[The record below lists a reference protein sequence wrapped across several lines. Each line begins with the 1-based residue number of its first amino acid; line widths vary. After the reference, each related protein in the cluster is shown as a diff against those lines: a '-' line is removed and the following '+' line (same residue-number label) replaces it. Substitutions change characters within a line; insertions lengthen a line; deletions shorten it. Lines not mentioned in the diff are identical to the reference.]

1 MISYPAHRRQRV
13 ADRESGQASMVT
25 VAMFMMLFAAIAV
38 SFTFVVISAS
48 RQALNDSLQSSAKIA
63 AESGVE
69 DAKRLIVYCYNKRQ
83 SDGSYPPDD
92 QKLCLQVIGKLSDEL
107 EGMGCDKILK
117 EMYDKGGISDVEQE
131 SNNRGYRVK
140 VGNNGSNNNNE
151 NNEYYQCL
159 KIATK
164 TDNYQGIVNN
174 LGKSVIVPLRV
185 VDEKGHAAVIDKLEI
200 EWHRNV
206 TGNDGDNPAE
216 MNGAT
221 GTGLP
226 PANIWS
232 KSNRPA
238 VLRVERVGVPKKA
251 GGFSLNDLADSDTAL
266 TLRPSVNPSL
276 KGNSNYNLGAY
287 KPQYPPLP
295 LGRDGIAPN
304 NQYYDQH
311 GNKIAPIAEAAC
323 KDGGGGDDYACKTTF
338 NGELL
343 DTGNIDYYLRINA
356 IYRST
361 HFKITAYG
369 QNGKKLYFDGVQ
381 PLVDVTGR
389 SSDSFSRIQA
399 RLKPS
404 FDKNADSTNW
414 WPEYVIDTNGKVCK
428 DIEVQ
433 YDEGEDRCK

>member
-1 MISYPAHRRQRV
+1 MISRLVSRCRPG
-13 ADRESGQASMVT
+13 DRESGQASMVT

-83 SDGSYPPDD
+83 LGGGYSSADD
-92 QKLCLQVIGKLSDEL
+92 QKLCSQVIGKLSDEL
-107 EGMGCDKILK
+107 EGMKCDYILEQMK
-117 EMYDKGGISDVEQE
+117 NKAGIDGVEE
-131 SNNRGYRVK
+131 EDNGRGYRVR
-140 VGNNGSNNNNE
+140 VGDNSGGKNE

-185 VDEKGHAAVIDKLEI
+185 VGINNQAAVIDRLEI

-216 MNGAT
+216 MNGAN

-226 PANIWS
+226 PAGTWNN
-232 KSNRPA
+232 SNRPA
-238 VLRVERVGVPKKA
+238 VLRVERVGVPK
-251 GGFSLNDLADSDTAL
+251 GGFNLNDLAGSDTAL
-266 TLRPSVNPSL
+266 TLRPSESGNG
-276 KGNSNYNLGAY
+276 KGGYRLGNYE
-287 KPQYPPLP
+287 PQYPS
-295 LGRDGIAPN
+295 GNKDKIAPN
-304 NQYYDQH
+304 SQYHKGVPIVEAYCQS
-311 GNKIAPIAEAAC
+311 GSNKE
-323 KDGGGGDDYACKTTF
+323 YACKTIF
-338 NGELL
+338 NKESLYT
-343 DTGNIDYYLRINA
+343 DKTYYLRINA

-361 HFKITAYG
+361 HFKITAY
-369 QNGKKLYFDGVQ
+369 QGKNKLYFDGVQ

-433 YDEGEDRCK
+433 YDTGEDRCK

>member
-1 MISYPAHRRQRV
+1 MISYPARRRQGV

-69 DAKRLIVYCYNKRQ
+69 DAKRLIVYCYNKRSGNSYTT
-83 SDGSYPPDD
+83 SDA
-92 QKLCLQVIGKLSDEL
+92 QQLCPKVIGKLSTEL
-107 EGMGCDKILK
+107 ETMGCDKILEQVAITQSSNFKVEK
-117 EMYDKGGISDVEQE
+117 EGG
-131 SNNRGYRVK
+131 RGYRVK
-140 VGNNGSNNNNE
+140 VGNNGSSNNNE

-164 TDNYQGIVNN
+164 TDNYQGVVNN

-185 VDEKGHAAVIDKLEI
+185 VDINNQAAIITSLKI

-206 TGNDGDNPAE
+206 TGNDGDDPAV
-216 MNGAT
+216 MNGAQ

-226 PANIWS
+226 PAGTWNS
-232 KSNRPA
+232 GNSNRPA
-238 VLRVERVGVPKKA
+238 VLRVERVGVAK
-251 GGFSLNDLADSDTAL
+251 GSFTLDSLADSDTAL
-266 TLRPSVNPSL
+266 TLRPSE
-276 KGNSNYNLGAY
+276 NSKKKNYRLGDY
-287 KPQYPPLP
+287 TPQYPS
-295 LGRDGIAPN
+295 GRNNIAPN
-304 NQYYDQH
+304 NQYG
-311 GNKIAPIAEAAC
+311 GNKAPIVEAKC
-323 KDGGGGDDYACKTTF
+323 KDNNGDYACETIFDQESLYTDKT
-338 NGELL
+338 
-343 DTGNIDYYLRINA
+343 YYLRINA

-361 HFKITAYG
+361 HFKITAY
-369 QNGKKLYFDGVQ
+369 QGKDKLYFDGVQ

-433 YDEGEDRCK
+433 YDTGEDRCK

>member
-1 MISYPAHRRQRV
+1 MISRLVSRCRPG
-13 ADRESGQASMVT
+13 DRESGQASMVT

-69 DAKRLIVYCYNKRQ
+69 DAKRLIVYCYNKR
-83 SDGSYPPDD
+83 SGGSYTTPDA
-92 QKLCLQVIGKLSDEL
+92 QQLCPKVIGKLSTGL
-107 EGMGCDKILK
+107 EGMGCDEILK
-117 EMYDKGGISDVEQE
+117 PMHDNGTISSVEKE
-131 SNNRGYRVK
+131 DNGRGYRVK
-140 VGNNGSNNNNE
+140 VGNNGGGDNE

-164 TDNYQGIVNN
+164 TDNYQGMVNN
-174 LGKSVIVPLRV
+174 LGKSIIVPLRV
-185 VDEKGHAAVIDKLEI
+185 VNTQNQAAVIASLEI

-206 TGNDGDNPAE
+206 AGNDGDNQAE
-216 MNGAT
+216 MNGAE

-251 GGFSLNDLADSDTAL
+251 GGFSLNDLADRDTAL
-266 TLRPSVNPSL
+266 TLRPSVNN
-276 KGNSNYNLGAY
+276 KGSYNLGAY

-304 NQYYDQH
+304 NQYYDH
-311 GNKIAPIAEAAC
+311 SKKTVPIVEAAC
-323 KDGGGGDDYACKTTF
+323 KDSGDYACKTTF
-338 NGELL
+338 DGESLVTK
-343 DTGNIDYYLRINA
+343 DTDYYLRINA

-361 HFKITAYG
+361 HFKITAYDK
-369 QNGKKLYFDGVQ
+369 NGSKLYFDGVQ

-414 WPEYVIDTNGKVCK
+414 WPEYVVDTNGKVCK

-433 YDEGEDRCK
+433 YDKGEDRCQP

>member
-1 MISYPAHRRQRV
+1 MISRLVSRCRPG
-13 ADRESGQASMVT
+13 DRESGQASMVT

-69 DAKRLIVYCYNKRQ
+69 DAKRLIVYCYNKR
-83 SDGSYPPDD
+83 SGGSYTTPDA
-92 QKLCLQVIGKLSDEL
+92 QQLCPKVIGKLSTEL
-107 EGMGCDKILK
+107 ETMRCDEILEQMK
-117 EMYDKGGISDVEQE
+117 NKAGIDGVEE
-131 SNNRGYRVK
+131 EDNGRGYRVK
-140 VGNNGSNNNNE
+140 VGNNGGGKNE

-164 TDNYQGIVNN
+164 TDNYQGVVNN

-185 VDEKGHAAVIDKLEI
+185 VDINNQAAVIDRLEI

-206 TGNDGDNPAE
+206 TGNDGDDLAE
-216 MNGAT
+216 MNGAN

-226 PANIWS
+226 KATTWNS
-232 KSNRPA
+232 SNRPA
-238 VLRVERVGVPKKA
+238 VLRVERVGVPK
-251 GGFSLNDLADSDTAL
+251 GNFTLDQLTESDTAL
-266 TLRPSVNPSL
+266 TLRPSVSSNG
-276 KGNSNYNLGAY
+276 KGGYRLGNYQ
-287 KPQYPPLP
+287 PQYPSSNK
-295 LGRDGIAPN
+295 DKIAPN
-304 NQYYDQH
+304 SQYHKGVPIVEAYCQNG
-311 GNKIAPIAEAAC
+311 GNNN
-323 KDGGGGDDYACKTTF
+323 DYACKTIF
-338 NGELL
+338 NKESLYT
-343 DTGNIDYYLRINA
+343 DKTYYLRINA

-361 HFKITAYG
+361 HFKITAY
-369 QNGKKLYFDGVQ
+369 QGKNKLYFDGVQ

-433 YDEGEDRCK
+433 YDKGEDRCQP

>member
-1 MISYPAHRRQRV
+1 MISRLVSRCRPG
-13 ADRESGQASMVT
+13 DRESGQASMVT

-83 SDGSYPPDD
+83 SDGSYPPAD
-92 QKLCLQVIGKLSDEL
+92 KPLCSEVIGKLSDEL
-107 EGMGCDKILK
+107 EGRGCDKILK
-117 EMYDKGGISDVEQE
+117 PMYDKGGISDVEE
-131 SNNRGYRVK
+131 EGGRGYRVR
-140 VGNNGSNNNNE
+140 VGNSGSNNNNE

-174 LGKSVIVPLRV
+174 LSKSVIVPLRV
-185 VDEKGHAAVIDKLEI
+185 VDKNNQVATITKLEI

-206 TGNDGDNPAE
+206 AGNDGDDPAV
-216 MNGAT
+216 MNGAQ

-226 PANIWS
+226 PAGTWNS
-232 KSNRPA
+232 SNRPA
-238 VLRVERVGVPKKA
+238 VLRVERVGVPK
-251 GGFSLNDLADSDTAL
+251 GSFNLNDLAGSDTAL
-266 TLRPSVNPSL
+266 TLRPSESGNG
-276 KGNSNYNLGAY
+276 KGGYRLGNYE
-287 KPQYPPLP
+287 PQYPS
-295 LGRDGIAPN
+295 GNRDKIAPN
-304 NQYYDQH
+304 SQYHKGVPIVEAYCQNG
-311 GNKIAPIAEAAC
+311 GNNN
-323 KDGGGGDDYACKTTF
+323 DYACKTIF
-338 NGELL
+338 NKESLYT
-343 DTGNIDYYLRINA
+343 DKTYYLRINA

-361 HFKITAYG
+361 HFKITAY
-369 QNGKKLYFDGVQ
+369 QGKNKLYFDGVQ

-414 WPEYVIDTNGKVCK
+414 WPEYAIDTNGKVCK

-433 YDEGEDRCK
+433 YDTGEDRCK

>member
-1 MISYPAHRRQRV
+1 MISRLVSRCRPG
-13 ADRESGQASMVT
+13 DRESGQASMVT

-69 DAKRLIVYCYNKRQ
+69 DAKRLIVYCYNKR
-83 SDGSYPPDD
+83 SGGSYTTPDA
-92 QKLCLQVIGKLSDEL
+92 QQLCPQVIGKLSTEL
-107 EGMGCDKILK
+107 EGMGCDEILGL
-117 EMYDKGGISDVEQE
+117 MKGKGISDVEQE
-131 SNNRGYRVK
+131 GSRGYRVK
-140 VGNNGSNNNNE
+140 VGNNGGGKNE

-164 TDNYQGIVNN
+164 TDNYQGVVNN
-174 LGKSVIVPLRV
+174 LGKSIIVPLRV
-185 VDEKGHAAVIDKLEI
+185 VDKNNNAAVIASLEI

-206 TGNDGDNPAE
+206 TGNDGDDPAK
-216 MNGAT
+216 MNGAM

-238 VLRVERVGVPKKA
+238 VLRVERVGVPK
-251 GGFSLNDLADSDTAL
+251 GSFNLNDLADRDTAL
-266 TLRPSVNPSL
+266 TLRPSV
-276 KGNSNYNLGAY
+276 KKKVSNYRLGDY
-287 KPQYPPLP
+287 KPQYPFND
-295 LGRDGIAPN
+295 RNKIAPN
-304 NQYYDQH
+304 SQYYDQH

-323 KDGGGGDDYACKTTF
+323 KDNNGDYACKTTF
-338 NGELL
+338 DGEQLYT
-343 DTGNIDYYLRINA
+343 DTTDYYLRINA

-361 HFKITAYG
+361 HFKITAYDK
-369 QNGKKLYFDGVQ
+369 NGSKLYFDGVQ

-433 YDEGEDRCK
+433 YDKGEDRCQP

>member
-1 MISYPAHRRQRV
+1 MISRLVSRCRP

-69 DAKRLIVYCYNKRQ
+69 DAKRLIVYCYNKR
-83 SDGSYPPDD
+83 SGGSYTTPDA
-92 QKLCLQVIGKLSDEL
+92 QQLCPQVIGKLSDKL
-107 EGMGCDKILK
+107 EDMGCDDILGK
-117 EMYDKGGISDVEQE
+117 LDNTNYNKSFAVEEEGG
-131 SNNRGYRVK
+131 RGHRVK

-164 TDNYQGIVNN
+164 TDNYQGVVNN
-174 LGKSVIVPLRV
+174 LGKSIIVPLRV
-185 VDEKGHAAVIDKLEI
+185 VDGNGVAAVIAKLEI

-206 TGNDGDNPAE
+206 TGNDGDDQAK

-226 PANIWS
+226 PANIWN

-266 TLRPSVNPSL
+266 TLRPSL
-276 KGNSNYNLGAY
+276 KGNSSYNLGAY

-304 NQYYDQH
+304 NQYYDH
-311 GNKIAPIAEAAC
+311 SKKTVPIVEAAC
-323 KDGGGGDDYACKTTF
+323 QDGGDYACKTTF
-338 NGELL
+338 DKEFL
-343 DTGNIDYYLRINA
+343 DTDKTADYYLRINA

-369 QNGKKLYFDGVQ
+369 PGGKKLYFDGVQ

-433 YDEGEDRCK
+433 YDQGEDRCK

>member
-1 MISYPAHRRQRV
+1 MISRLVSRCRPG
-13 ADRESGQASMVT
+13 DRESGQASMVT

-83 SDGSYPPDD
+83 LGGGYSSADD
-92 QKLCLQVIGKLSDEL
+92 QKLCSQVIGKLSDDL
-107 EGMGCDKILK
+107 EGMKCDYILEQMK
-117 EMYDKGGISDVEQE
+117 NKAGIDGVEEE
-131 SNNRGYRVK
+131 SNGRGYRVK
-140 VGNNGSNNNNE
+140 VGNNSSNKNE

-185 VDEKGHAAVIDKLEI
+185 VDKYNQAAVIDRLEI

-216 MNGAT
+216 MNGAN

-226 PANIWS
+226 PAGTWNS
-232 KSNRPA
+232 SNRPA
-238 VLRVERVGVPKKA
+238 VLRVERVGVPKKV
-251 GGFSLNDLADSDTAL
+251 GGFTLNELADSDTAL
-266 TLRPSVNPSL
+266 TLRPSVKKNV
-276 KGNSNYNLGAY
+276 SNYRLGDY
-287 KPQYPPLP
+287 KPQYPFNN
-295 LGRDGIAPN
+295 RDKIAPN
-304 NQYYDQH
+304 SQYYDQH
-311 GNKIAPIAEAAC
+311 GNKIAPIVEATC
-323 KDGGGGDDYACKTTF
+323 KNNNGEYACKTIFDQESLYT
-338 NGELL
+338 
-343 DTGNIDYYLRINA
+343 DKTYYLRINA

-369 QNGKKLYFDGVQ
+369 PGGNKLYFDGVQ

-399 RLKPS
+399 RLKPTY
-404 FDKNADSTNW
+404 DNSTNSSNW

-433 YDEGEDRCK
+433 YDTGEDRCK

>member
-1 MISYPAHRRQRV
+1 MISYQARRHQRV
-13 ADRESGQASMVT
+13 ADCESGQASMVT

-69 DAKRLIVYCYNKRQ
+69 DAKRLIVYCYNKR
-83 SDGSYPPDD
+83 SGDSYTTPDA
-92 QKLCLQVIGKLSDEL
+92 QQLCPRVIGKLSTEL
-107 EGMGCDKILK
+107 ETMGCDKILEQVAITQSSNFKVEK
-117 EMYDKGGISDVEQE
+117 EGG
-131 SNNRGYRVK
+131 RGYRVK
-140 VGNNGSNNNNE
+140 VGNNGGGDNE

-164 TDNYQGIVNN
+164 TDNYQGTVNN

-185 VDEKGHAAVIDKLEI
+185 VGINNQAAVIDRLEI

-216 MNGAT
+216 MNGAN

-226 PANIWS
+226 PAGTWNN
-232 KSNRPA
+232 SNRPA
-238 VLRVERVGVPKKA
+238 VLRVERVGVPK
-251 GGFSLNDLADSDTAL
+251 GSFNLNDLAGSDTAL
-266 TLRPSVNPSL
+266 TLRPSESGNG
-276 KGNSNYNLGAY
+276 KGGYRLGNYE
-287 KPQYPPLP
+287 PQYPS
-295 LGRDGIAPN
+295 GNKDKIAPN
-304 NQYYDQH
+304 SQYHKGVPIVEAYCQNG
-311 GNKIAPIAEAAC
+311 GNNN
-323 KDGGGGDDYACKTTF
+323 DYACKTIF
-338 NGELL
+338 NKESLYT
-343 DTGNIDYYLRINA
+343 DKTYYLRINA

-361 HFKITAYG
+361 HFKITAY
-369 QNGKKLYFDGVQ
+369 QGKNKLYFDGVQ

-414 WPEYVIDTNGKVCK
+414 WPEYAIDTNGKVCK

-433 YDEGEDRCK
+433 YDKGEDRCPH

>member
-1 MISYPAHRRQRV
+1 MISRLVSRCRPG
-13 ADRESGQASMVT
+13 DRESGQASMVT

-69 DAKRLIVYCYNKRQ
+69 DAKRLIVYCYNKR
-83 SDGSYPPDD
+83 SGGSYTTPDA
-92 QKLCLQVIGKLSDEL
+92 QQLCPKVIGKLSTQL
-107 EGMGCDKILK
+107 EGMGCDEIL
-117 EMYDKGGISDVEQE
+117 EPMKGKGISDVEEE
-131 SNNRGYRVK
+131 SNGRGYRVR
-140 VGNNGSNNNNE
+140 VGNNGGGKNE

-164 TDNYQGIVNN
+164 TDNYQGTVNN

-185 VDEKGHAAVIDKLEI
+185 VDANNQAAVITSLKI

-206 TGNDGDNPAE
+206 NGNDGDNLAE
-216 MNGAT
+216 MNGAE

-266 TLRPSVNPSL
+266 TLRPSENGS
-276 KGNSNYNLGAY
+276 SNYRLGDY
-287 KPQYPPLP
+287 TPQYPS
-295 LGRDGIAPN
+295 GRNNIAPN
-304 NQYYDQH
+304 NQY
-311 GNKIAPIAEAAC
+311 GGKAPIVEANC
-323 KDGGGGDDYACKTTF
+323 QSGSNNKDYACETIFDKESLYTDKT
-338 NGELL
+338 
-343 DTGNIDYYLRINA
+343 YYLRINA

-361 HFKITAYG
+361 HFKITAY
-369 QNGKKLYFDGVQ
+369 QGKNKLYFDGVQ

-399 RLKPS
+399 RLKPTY
-404 FDKNADSTNW
+404 DNSTNSSNW

-433 YDEGEDRCK
+433 YDRGEDRCK

>member
-1 MISYPAHRRQRV
+1 MISRLVSRCRLG
-13 ADRESGQASMVT
+13 DRESGQASMVT

-83 SDGSYPPDD
+83 LGGGYSSADD
-92 QKLCLQVIGKLSDEL
+92 QKLCSQVIGKLSDEL
-107 EGMGCDKILK
+107 ETRGCDEILEQVAITQSSNFKVEK
-117 EMYDKGGISDVEQE
+117 EGG
-131 SNNRGYRVK
+131 RGYRVK
-140 VGNNGSNNNNE
+140 VGDNSGGKNE

-164 TDNYQGIVNN
+164 TDSYQGTVNN
-174 LGKSVIVPLRV
+174 LGKSVIVPLKV
-185 VDEKGHAAVIDKLEI
+185 VDKYNQAAVIDRLEI

-206 TGNDGDNPAE
+206 TGNDGDDPAD
-216 MNGAT
+216 MKGAN

-226 PANIWS
+226 PAGTWNS
-232 KSNRPA
+232 SNSNRPA
-238 VLRVERVGVPKKA
+238 VLRVERVGVTKNN
-251 GGFSLNDLADSDTAL
+251 FTLDSLAKSDTAL
-266 TLRPSVNPSL
+266 TLRPSVS
-276 KGNSNYNLGAY
+276 GNGKSGYRLGNYE
-287 KPQYPPLP
+287 PQYPS
-295 LGRDGIAPN
+295 DNKDKIAPN
-304 NQYYDQH
+304 SQYHKGVPIVEAYCQNG
-311 GNKIAPIAEAAC
+311 GNNN
-323 KDGGGGDDYACKTTF
+323 DYACKTIF
-338 NGELL
+338 NKESLYT
-343 DTGNIDYYLRINA
+343 DKTYYLRINA

-361 HFKITAYG
+361 HFKITAY
-369 QNGKKLYFDGVQ
+369 QGKNKLYFDGVQ

-433 YDEGEDRCK
+433 YDTGEDRCK

>member
-1 MISYPAHRRQRV
+1 MISYQVRRRQRV

-69 DAKRLIVYCYNKRQ
+69 DAKRLIVYCYNKR
-83 SDGSYPPDD
+83 SGGSYTTPDA
-92 QKLCLQVIGKLSDEL
+92 QQLCPKVIGKLSTEL
-107 EGMGCDKILK
+107 EGMGCDEILK
-117 EMYDKGGISDVEQE
+117 PMHDIGTVSEVEQE
-131 SNNRGYRVK
+131 GNNRGYRVK
-140 VGNNGSNNNNE
+140 VGNNGGGKNE

-164 TDNYQGIVNN
+164 TDNYQGVVNN

-185 VDEKGHAAVIDKLEI
+185 VDKYNQAAVIDRLEI

-206 TGNDGDNPAE
+206 TGNDGDNPAD
-216 MNGAT
+216 MNGAN

-226 PANIWS
+226 PAGTWNS
-232 KSNRPA
+232 GNSNRPA
-238 VLRVERVGVPKKA
+238 VLRVERVGVSKVNS
-251 GGFSLNDLADSDTAL
+251 FSLNDLADSDTAL
-266 TLRPSVNPSL
+266 TLRPSVN
-276 KGNSNYNLGAY
+276 GNGGGKDKNRYHLGDY
-287 KPQYPPLP
+287 KPYYQS
-295 LGRDGIAPN
+295 GRDSIAPN
-304 NQYYDQH
+304 NQY
-311 GNKIAPIAEAAC
+311 GGKAPIVEVKC
-323 KDGGGGDDYACKTTF
+323 DGADYACKTIF
-338 NGELL
+338 GDSL
-343 DTGNIDYYLRINA
+343 DTTKTDYYLRINA

-361 HFKITAYG
+361 HFKITAYDQG
-369 QNGKKLYFDGVQ
+369 GNKLYFDGVQ

-399 RLKPS
+399 RLKPTY
-404 FDKNADSTNW
+404 DNSTNSSNW

-433 YDEGEDRCK
+433 YDKGEDRCTYN

>member
-1 MISYPAHRRQRV
+1 MISYQVRQRQRV

-83 SDGSYPPDD
+83 LGGGYSSADD
-92 QKLCLQVIGKLSDEL
+92 QKLCSQVIGKLSDEL
-107 EGMGCDKILK
+107 ETRGCDEILEQVAITQSSNFKVEK
-117 EMYDKGGISDVEQE
+117 EGG
-131 SNNRGYRVK
+131 RGYRVR
-140 VGNNGSNNNNE
+140 VGNNGGGKNE

-164 TDNYQGIVNN
+164 TDNYQGVVNN
-174 LGKSVIVPLRV
+174 LGKSVIVPLKV
-185 VDEKGHAAVIDKLEI
+185 VDKYNQAAVIDRLEI

-206 TGNDGDNPAE
+206 TGNDGDDPAV
-216 MNGAT
+216 MNGAQ

-226 PANIWS
+226 KATTWNS
-232 KSNRPA
+232 SNRPA
-238 VLRVERVGVPKKA
+238 VLRVERVGVPKKV
-251 GGFSLNDLADSDTAL
+251 GGFTLNELADSDTAL
-266 TLRPSVNPSL
+266 TLRPSVKKNV
-276 KGNSNYNLGAY
+276 SNYRLGDY
-287 KPQYPPLP
+287 KPQYPFND
-295 LGRDGIAPN
+295 RDKIAPN
-304 NQYYDQH
+304 SQYYDH
-311 GNKIAPIAEAAC
+311 SNKTAPIVEAAC

-338 NGELL
+338 DGESLVTK
-343 DTGNIDYYLRINA
+343 DKDYYLRINA

-361 HFKITAYG
+361 HFKITAY
-369 QNGKKLYFDGVQ
+369 QGKNKLYFDGVQ

-433 YDEGEDRCK
+433 YDTGEDRCK

>member
-1 MISYPAHRRQRV
+1 MISYPARRRQRV

-69 DAKRLIVYCYNKRQ
+69 DAKRLIVYCYNKR
-83 SDGSYPPDD
+83 SGGSYTTPDA
-92 QKLCLQVIGKLSDEL
+92 QQLCPQVIGKLSTDL
-107 EGMGCDKILK
+107 EGTGCDEILEK
-117 EMYDKGGISDVEQE
+117 MYKKGISDVEQE
-131 SNNRGYRVK
+131 GSRGYRVR
-140 VGNNGSNNNNE
+140 VGNNGSNNKNE

-164 TDNYQGIVNN
+164 TDNYQGMVNN

-185 VDEKGHAAVIDKLEI
+185 VDKNNNAAVIDRLEI

-206 TGNDGDNPAE
+206 TGNDGDDLAE
-216 MNGAT
+216 MNGAN

-226 PANIWS
+226 PAGTWNN
-232 KSNRPA
+232 SNRPA
-238 VLRVERVGVPKKA
+238 VLRVERVGVPKNN
-251 GGFSLNDLADSDTAL
+251 FTLDSLAESDTAL
-266 TLRPSVNPSL
+266 TLRPSVG
-276 KGNSNYNLGAY
+276 GNGKSGYRLGNYQ
-287 KPQYPPLP
+287 PQYPS
-295 LGRDGIAPN
+295 GNKDKIAPN
-304 NQYYDQH
+304 SQYHKGVPIVEAYCQNG
-311 GNKIAPIAEAAC
+311 GNNN
-323 KDGGGGDDYACKTTF
+323 DYACKTIF
-338 NGELL
+338 NKESLYT
-343 DTGNIDYYLRINA
+343 DKTYYLRINA

-361 HFKITAYG
+361 HFKITAY
-369 QNGKKLYFDGVQ
+369 QGKNKLYFDGVQ

-433 YDEGEDRCK
+433 YDEGEDRCKYK

>member
-1 MISYPAHRRQRV
+1 MISYPARRRQRV

-83 SDGSYPPDD
+83 SDGSYLHQDD
-92 QKLCLQVIGKLSDEL
+92 KQLCSEVIGKLSDKL
-107 EGMGCDKILK
+107 EDMGCDDIL
-117 EMYDKGGISDVEQE
+117 DKLG
-131 SNNRGYRVK
+131 SNNYKNSFAVEEEGNRGHRVR
-140 VGNNGSNNNNE
+140 VGNNGGGSNE

-164 TDNYQGIVNN
+164 TDNYQGMVNN

-185 VDEKGHAAVIDKLEI
+185 VGKNNNAAVIASLEI

-206 TGNDGDNPAE
+206 AGNDGDNPAK
-216 MNGAT
+216 MNGAM

-226 PANIWS
+226 PAGTWNS
-232 KSNRPA
+232 GNSNRPA
-238 VLRVERVGVPKKA
+238 VLRVERVDVAKGS
-251 GGFSLNDLADSDTAL
+251 FTLDSLADSDTAL
-266 TLRPSVNPSL
+266 TLRPSVNGDGGG
-276 KGNSNYNLGAY
+276 KDKNRYHLGDY
-287 KPQYPPLP
+287 KPYYQS
-295 LGRDGIAPN
+295 GRDSIAPN
-304 NQYYDQH
+304 NQY
-311 GNKIAPIAEAAC
+311 GGKAPIVEAKC
-323 KDGGGGDDYACKTTF
+323 DGADYACKTIF
-338 NGELL
+338 EDSL
-343 DTGNIDYYLRINA
+343 DTTNTDYYLRINA

-361 HFKITAYG
+361 HFKITAYDK
-369 QNGKKLYFDGVQ
+369 NGKKLYFDGVQ

-433 YDEGEDRCK
+433 YDEGEDRCKYK

>member
-1 MISYPAHRRQRV
+1 MISYRARRRQRV

-48 RQALNDSLQSSAKIA
+48 RQALNDSLQSSAKAA

-83 SDGSYPPDD
+83 SDGSYPPAD
-92 QKLCLQVIGKLSDEL
+92 KPLCSEVIGKLSDEL
-107 EGMGCDKILK
+107 EGRGCDKILK
-117 EMYDKGGISDVEQE
+117 PMYDKGGISDVEE
-131 SNNRGYRVK
+131 EGGRGYRVR
-140 VGNNGSNNNNE
+140 VGNSGSSNNNE

-164 TDNYQGIVNN
+164 TDNYQGMVNN

-185 VDEKGHAAVIDKLEI
+185 VDTQNRAAVIDSLKI

-206 TGNDGDNPAE
+206 AGSDGDNQAE
-216 MNGAT
+216 MNGAE

-226 PANIWS
+226 PANIWT

-238 VLRVERVGVPKKA
+238 VLRVERVGVPK
-251 GGFSLNDLADSDTAL
+251 GNFTLDQLADSDTAL
-266 TLRPSVNPSL
+266 TLRPSVN
-276 KGNSNYNLGAY
+276 GNGGGKDKNRYHLGDY
-287 KPQYPPLP
+287 KPYYQS
-295 LGRDGIAPN
+295 GRDSIAPN
-304 NQYYDQH
+304 NQY
-311 GNKIAPIAEAAC
+311 GGKAPIVEVKC
-323 KDGGGGDDYACKTTF
+323 DGADYACKTIF
-338 NGELL
+338 EDSL
-343 DTGNIDYYLRINA
+343 DTTKKDYYLRINA
-356 IYRST
+356 IYRNT
-361 HFKITAYG
+361 HFKITAYD
-369 QNGKKLYFDGVQ
+369 QHNNKLYFDGVQ

-433 YDEGEDRCK
+433 YDKGEDRCQP

>member
-1 MISYPAHRRQRV
+1 MISRLVSRCRP

-83 SDGSYPPDD
+83 SDGSYPPAD
-92 QKLCLQVIGKLSDEL
+92 KPLCSEVIGKLSDEL
-107 EGMGCDKILK
+107 EGRGCDKILK
-117 EMYDKGGISDVEQE
+117 PMYDKGGISDVEE
-131 SNNRGYRVK
+131 EDNNRGYRVR
-140 VGNNGSNNNNE
+140 VGNNGSNNKNE

-164 TDNYQGIVNN
+164 TDNYQGVVNN
-174 LGKSVIVPLRV
+174 LGKSIIVPLRV
-185 VDEKGHAAVIDKLEI
+185 VNTQNQAAVIASLEI

-206 TGNDGDNPAE
+206 TGNDGDDPAK
-216 MNGAT
+216 MNGAM

-226 PANIWS
+226 PAGTWNS
-232 KSNRPA
+232 GNSNRPA
-238 VLRVERVGVPKKA
+238 VLRVERVGVPK
-251 GGFSLNDLADSDTAL
+251 GGFNLNDLAGSDTAL
-266 TLRPSVNPSL
+266 TLRPSESGNG
-276 KGNSNYNLGAY
+276 KGGYRLGNYE
-287 KPQYPPLP
+287 PQYPS
-295 LGRDGIAPN
+295 GNKDKIAPN
-304 NQYYDQH
+304 SQYHKGVPIVEAYCQSQS
-311 GNKIAPIAEAAC
+311 GSNKE
-323 KDGGGGDDYACKTTF
+323 YACKTIF
-338 NGELL
+338 NKESLYT
-343 DTGNIDYYLRINA
+343 DKTYYLRINA

-433 YDEGEDRCK
+433 YDTGEDRCK

>member
-1 MISYPAHRRQRV
+1 MISYRARRRQRV
-13 ADRESGQASMVT
+13 ADCESGQASMVT

-69 DAKRLIVYCYNKRQ
+69 DAKRLIVYCYNKR
-83 SDGSYPPDD
+83 SGGSYTTPDA
-92 QKLCLQVIGKLSDEL
+92 QQLCPKVIGKLSTDL
-107 EGMGCDKILK
+107 EGMDCDYILK
-117 EMYDKGGISDVEQE
+117 QMKNMAGIDGVEEE
-131 SNNRGYRVK
+131 SNGRGYRVK
-140 VGNNGSNNNNE
+140 VGNNSSNKNE

-164 TDNYQGIVNN
+164 TDNYQGVVNN

-185 VDEKGHAAVIDKLEI
+185 VNTQNQAAVIDRLEI

-206 TGNDGDNPAE
+206 AGNDGDDPAE
-216 MNGAT
+216 MNGAN

-226 PANIWS
+226 KATTWNS
-232 KSNRPA
+232 SNRPA
-238 VLRVERVGVPKKA
+238 VLRVERVGVPKKV
-251 GGFSLNDLADSDTAL
+251 GGFTLNELADSDTAL
-266 TLRPSVNPSL
+266 TLRPSESGNG
-276 KGNSNYNLGAY
+276 KGGYRLGNYE
-287 KPQYPPLP
+287 PQYPSSNK
-295 LGRDGIAPN
+295 DKIAPN
-304 NQYYDQH
+304 SQYHKGVPIVEAYCQS
-311 GNKIAPIAEAAC
+311 GSNKE
-323 KDGGGGDDYACKTTF
+323 YACKTIF
-338 NGELL
+338 NKESLYT
-343 DTGNIDYYLRINA
+343 DKTYYLRINA

-361 HFKITAYG
+361 HFKITAY
-369 QNGKKLYFDGVQ
+369 QGKNKLYFDGVQ

-433 YDEGEDRCK
+433 YDTGEDRCK

>member
-1 MISYPAHRRQRV
+1 MISCPARRRQGV

-69 DAKRLIVYCYNKRQ
+69 DAKRLIVYCYNKR
-83 SDGSYPPDD
+83 SGGSYTTPDA
-92 QKLCLQVIGKLSDEL
+92 QQLCPQVIGKLSTEL
-107 EGMGCDKILK
+107 EGMGCDEILGL
-117 EMYDKGGISDVEQE
+117 MKGKGISEVEQE
-131 SNNRGYRVK
+131 DNGRGYRVR
-140 VGNNGSNNNNE
+140 VGNNSGGKNE

-164 TDNYQGIVNN
+164 TDNYQGVVNN

-185 VDEKGHAAVIDKLEI
+185 VDANNQAAIITSLKI

-206 TGNDGDNPAE
+206 TGNDGDNPAV
-216 MNGAT
+216 MNGAK

-226 PANIWS
+226 PAGTWNS
-232 KSNRPA
+232 SNSNRPA
-238 VLRVERVGVPKKA
+238 VLRVERVGVPK
-251 GGFSLNDLADSDTAL
+251 GNFTLDQLADSDTAL
-266 TLRPSVNPSL
+266 TLRPSVS
-276 KGNSNYNLGAY
+276 GNGKSGYRLGNYQ
-287 KPQYPPLP
+287 PQYPS
-295 LGRDGIAPN
+295 GNKDKIAPN
-304 NQYYDQH
+304 SQYHKGVPIVEAYCQNG
-311 GNKIAPIAEAAC
+311 GNNN
-323 KDGGGGDDYACKTTF
+323 DYACKTIF
-338 NGELL
+338 NKESLYT
-343 DTGNIDYYLRINA
+343 DKTYYLRINA

-361 HFKITAYG
+361 HFKITAYDK
-369 QNGKKLYFDGVQ
+369 NGSKLYFDGVQ

-433 YDEGEDRCK
+433 YDKGEDRCK

>member
-1 MISYPAHRRQRV
+1 MISRLVSRCRPG
-13 ADRESGQASMVT
+13 DRESGQASMVT

-69 DAKRLIVYCYNKRQ
+69 DAKRLIVYCYNKR
-83 SDGSYPPDD
+83 SGGSYTTPDA
-92 QKLCLQVIGKLSDEL
+92 QQLCPQVIGKLSTEL
-107 EGMGCDKILK
+107 EGMGCDEILGK
-117 EMYDKGGISDVEQE
+117 LDNPNYNNSFAVEDEGG
-131 SNNRGYRVK
+131 RGHRVR
-140 VGNNGSNNNNE
+140 VGNNGGGDNE

-164 TDNYQGIVNN
+164 TDNYQGVVNN
-174 LGKSVIVPLRV
+174 LGKSIIVPLRV
-185 VDEKGHAAVIDKLEI
+185 VNTQNQAAVIASLEI

-206 TGNDGDNPAE
+206 TGNDGDDPAK
-216 MNGAT
+216 MNGAM

-226 PANIWS
+226 PAGTWNS
-232 KSNRPA
+232 GNSNRPA
-238 VLRVERVGVPKKA
+238 VLRVERVGVVK
-251 GGFSLNDLADSDTAL
+251 GSFTLDSLADRDTAL
-266 TLRPSVNPSL
+266 TLRPSVN
-276 KGNSNYNLGAY
+276 GNGGGKDKNRYHLGDY
-287 KPQYPPLP
+287 KPYYQS
-295 LGRDGIAPN
+295 GRDSIAPN
-304 NQYYDQH
+304 NQY
-311 GNKIAPIAEAAC
+311 GGKAPIVEAKC
-323 KDGGGGDDYACKTTF
+323 DGADYACKTIF
-338 NGELL
+338 EDSL
-343 DTGNIDYYLRINA
+343 DTTKTDYYLRINA

-433 YDEGEDRCK
+433 YDKGEDRCQP

>member
-1 MISYPAHRRQRV
+1 MISYRARRRQRV

-69 DAKRLIVYCYNKRQ
+69 DAKRLIVYCYNKR
-83 SDGSYPPDD
+83 SGGSYTTPDA
-92 QKLCLQVIGKLSDEL
+92 QQLCPQVIGKLSTEL
-107 EGMGCDKILK
+107 EGMGCDEILGL
-117 EMYDKGGISDVEQE
+117 MKGKGISDVEE
-131 SNNRGYRVK
+131 EDNGRGYRVR
-140 VGNNGSNNNNE
+140 VGNNSSNNNNE

-164 TDNYQGIVNN
+164 TDNYQGVVNN
-174 LGKSVIVPLRV
+174 LGKSIIVPLRV
-185 VDEKGHAAVIDKLEI
+185 VNKNNNAAVIDSLKI

-206 TGNDGDNPAE
+206 TGNDGDDPAK
-216 MNGAT
+216 MNGAM

-226 PANIWS
+226 PAGTWNS
-232 KSNRPA
+232 GNSNRPA
-238 VLRVERVGVPKKA
+238 VLRVERVGVPKKV

-266 TLRPSVNPSL
+266 TLRPSVN
-276 KGNSNYNLGAY
+276 GNGGGKDKNRYHLGDY
-287 KPQYPPLP
+287 KPYYQS
-295 LGRDGIAPN
+295 GRDSIAPN
-304 NQYYDQH
+304 NQY
-311 GNKIAPIAEAAC
+311 GGKAPIVEVKC
-323 KDGGGGDDYACKTTF
+323 DGADYACKTIF
-338 NGELL
+338 EDSL
-343 DTGNIDYYLRINA
+343 DTTKRDYYLRINA

-361 HFKITAYG
+361 HFKITAYDK
-369 QNGKKLYFDGVQ
+369 NGSKLYFDGVQ

-433 YDEGEDRCK
+433 YDKGEDRCQP

>member
-1 MISYPAHRRQRV
+1 MISYRARRRQRV

-69 DAKRLIVYCYNKRQ
+69 DAKRLIVYCYNKR
-83 SDGSYPPDD
+83 SGGSYTTPDA
-92 QKLCLQVIGKLSDEL
+92 QQLCPQVIGKLSTEL
-107 EGMGCDKILK
+107 EGMGCDEILGL
-117 EMYDKGGISDVEQE
+117 MKGKGISDVEEE

-140 VGNNGSNNNNE
+140 VGNNGGGKNE

-164 TDNYQGIVNN
+164 TDNYQGMVNN
-174 LGKSVIVPLRV
+174 LGKSIIVPLRV
-185 VDEKGHAAVIDKLEI
+185 VNTQNQAAVIASLEI

-206 TGNDGDNPAE
+206 TGNDGDDPAK
-216 MNGAT
+216 MNGAM

-226 PANIWS
+226 PAGTWNS
-232 KSNRPA
+232 GNSNRPA

-266 TLRPSVNPSL
+266 TLRPSVNN
-276 KGNSNYNLGAY
+276 KGSYNLGAY

-304 NQYYDQH
+304 NQYYDH
-311 GNKIAPIAEAAC
+311 SKKTVPIVEAAC
-323 KDGGGGDDYACKTTF
+323 KDSGDYACKTTF
-338 NGELL
+338 DGESL
-343 DTGNIDYYLRINA
+343 DTDKTADYYLRINA

-361 HFKITAYG
+361 HFKITAYDK
-369 QNGKKLYFDGVQ
+369 NGSKLYFDGVQ

-433 YDEGEDRCK
+433 YDKGEDRCQP

>member
-1 MISYPAHRRQRV
+1 MISRLVSRCRPG
-13 ADRESGQASMVT
+13 DRESGQASMVT

-69 DAKRLIVYCYNKRQ
+69 DAKRLIVYCYNKR
-83 SDGSYPPDD
+83 SGGSYTTPDA
-92 QKLCLQVIGKLSDEL
+92 QQLCPKVIGKLSTDL
-107 EGMGCDKILK
+107 EGMGCDYILK
-117 EMYDKGGISDVEQE
+117 PMHDIGTISSVEKE
-131 SNNRGYRVK
+131 DNGRGYRVK
-140 VGNNGSNNNNE
+140 VGNNGSSNKNE

-185 VDEKGHAAVIDKLEI
+185 VDGSNQAAVIDRLEI

-206 TGNDGDNPAE
+206 TGNDGDDPAE
-216 MNGAT
+216 MHGAS

-226 PANIWS
+226 PANIWT

-266 TLRPSVNPSL
+266 TLRPSVKKNV
-276 KGNSNYNLGAY
+276 SNYRLGDY
-287 KPQYPPLP
+287 KPRYPFND
-295 LGRDGIAPN
+295 RDKIAPN
-304 NQYYDQH
+304 SQYYDH
-311 GNKIAPIAEAAC
+311 SNKTAPIVEATC

-338 NGELL
+338 DGESLVTK
-343 DTGNIDYYLRINA
+343 DKDYYLRINA

-361 HFKITAYG
+361 HFKITAY
-369 QNGKKLYFDGVQ
+369 QGKNKLYFDGVQ

-433 YDEGEDRCK
+433 YDTGEDRCK

>member
-1 MISYPAHRRQRV
+1 MISYQVRRRQRV
-13 ADRESGQASMVT
+13 ADCESGQASMVT

-83 SDGSYPPDD
+83 LGGGYSSADD
-92 QKLCLQVIGKLSDEL
+92 QKLCSQVIGKLSDEL
-107 EGMGCDKILK
+107 ETRGCDEILEQVAITQSSNFKVEK
-117 EMYDKGGISDVEQE
+117 EGG
-131 SNNRGYRVK
+131 RGYRVK
-140 VGNNGSNNNNE
+140 VGDNSGGKNE

-164 TDNYQGIVNN
+164 TDSYQGTVNN
-174 LGKSVIVPLRV
+174 LGKSVIVPLKV
-185 VDEKGHAAVIDKLEI
+185 VDKYNQAAVIDRLEI

-206 TGNDGDNPAE
+206 AGSDGDNQAE
-216 MNGAT
+216 MNGAE

-226 PANIWS
+226 PANIWT

-238 VLRVERVGVPKKA
+238 VLRVERVGVANK
-251 GGFSLNDLADSDTAL
+251 GSFTLDSLAESDTAL
-266 TLRPSVNPSL
+266 TLRPSL

-304 NQYYDQH
+304 NQY
-311 GNKIAPIAEAAC
+311 GGKVPIVGAKC
-323 KDGGGGDDYACKTTF
+323 QDSGDYACKTTF
-338 NGELL
+338 DGESLVTK
-343 DTGNIDYYLRINA
+343 DTDYYLRINA
-356 IYRST
+356 IYRSA
-361 HFKITAYG
+361 HFKITAYDK
-369 QNGKKLYFDGVQ
+369 NGKPLYFDGVQ

-399 RLKPS
+399 RLRPS

-433 YDEGEDRCK
+433 YDTGEDRCK

>member
-1 MISYPAHRRQRV
+1 MISYRARRRQRV

-48 RQALNDSLQSSAKIA
+48 RQALNDSLQSSAKAA

-83 SDGSYPPDD
+83 LGGGYSSADD
-92 QKLCLQVIGKLSDEL
+92 QKLCSQVIGKLSDEL
-107 EGMGCDKILK
+107 EGMKCDYILEQMK
-117 EMYDKGGISDVEQE
+117 NKAGIDGVEE
-131 SNNRGYRVK
+131 EDNGRGYRVR
-140 VGNNGSNNNNE
+140 VGDNSGGKNE

-164 TDNYQGIVNN
+164 TDNYQGIVDN

-185 VDEKGHAAVIDKLEI
+185 VDTQNRAAVIDSLKI

-206 TGNDGDNPAE
+206 AGSDGDNQAE
-216 MNGAT
+216 MNGAE

-226 PANIWS
+226 PANIWT

-238 VLRVERVGVPKKA
+238 VLRVERVGVPKNN
-251 GGFSLNDLADSDTAL
+251 FTLDSLAENDTAL
-266 TLRPSVNPSL
+266 TLRPSVN
-276 KGNSNYNLGAY
+276 KKVGNYRLGDY
-287 KPQYPPLP
+287 KPRYPFND
-295 LGRDGIAPN
+295 RDKIAPN
-304 NQYYDQH
+304 SQYYDQH
-311 GNKIAPIAEAAC
+311 GNKTAPIAEAAC
-323 KDGGGGDDYACKTTF
+323 TDGGGSNNEYACKTTF
-338 NGELL
+338 YGDPL
-343 DTGNIDYYLRINA
+343 DTVNTDYYLRINA

-361 HFKITAYG
+361 HFKITAYDK
-369 QNGKKLYFDGVQ
+369 NGKKLYFDGVQ

-433 YDEGEDRCK
+433 YDKGEDRCTY

>member
-1 MISYPAHRRQRV
+1 MISRLVSRCRPG
-13 ADRESGQASMVT
+13 DRESGQASMVT

-83 SDGSYPPDD
+83 SDGSYTTPTAQQICP
-92 QKLCLQVIGKLSDEL
+92 KVIGKLSTDL
-107 EGMGCDKILK
+107 EGTGCDEILEK
-117 EMYDKGGISDVEQE
+117 MYKKGISDVEQE
-131 SNNRGYRVK
+131 GSRGYRVK
-140 VGNNGSNNNNE
+140 VGNNSSNKNE

-185 VDEKGHAAVIDKLEI
+185 VDEKGHAAVIAELEI

-206 TGNDGDNPAE
+206 NGNDGDDPAE
-216 MNGAT
+216 MNGAN

-226 PANIWS
+226 KATTWNS
-232 KSNRPA
+232 SNRPA
-238 VLRVERVGVPKKA
+238 VLRVERVGVPK
-251 GGFSLNDLADSDTAL
+251 GGFNLNDLAGSDTAL
-266 TLRPSVNPSL
+266 TLRPSVKKNV
-276 KGNSNYNLGAY
+276 SNYRLGDY
-287 KPQYPPLP
+287 KPQYPFNN
-295 LGRDGIAPN
+295 RDKIAPN
-304 NQYYDQH
+304 SQYYDQH
-311 GNKIAPIAEAAC
+311 GNKIAPIVEATC
-323 KDGGGGDDYACKTTF
+323 KNNNGEYACKTIFDQESLYT
-338 NGELL
+338 
-343 DTGNIDYYLRINA
+343 DKTYYLRINA

-369 QNGKKLYFDGVQ
+369 PGGNKLYFDGVQ

-433 YDEGEDRCK
+433 YDTGEDRCK

>member
-1 MISYPAHRRQRV
+1 MISYPARRRQRA

-69 DAKRLIVYCYNKRQ
+69 DAKRLIVYCYNKR
-83 SDGSYPPDD
+83 SGGSYTTPDA
-92 QKLCLQVIGKLSDEL
+92 QQLCPKVIGKLSTEL
-107 EGMGCDKILK
+107 EGMGCDEILK
-117 EMYDKGGISDVEQE
+117 PMHDIGTISEVEQE
-131 SNNRGYRVK
+131 GNNRGYRVK
-140 VGNNGSNNNNE
+140 VGNNSGGKNE

-164 TDNYQGIVNN
+164 TDNYQGVVNN
-174 LGKSVIVPLRV
+174 LGKSIIVPLRV
-185 VDEKGHAAVIDKLEI
+185 VDKQNNAAVIDSLEI

-206 TGNDGDNPAE
+206 AGNDGDDPAK
-216 MNGAT
+216 MNGAM

-226 PANIWS
+226 PAGTWNS
-232 KSNRPA
+232 GNSNRPA

-251 GGFSLNDLADSDTAL
+251 GGFSLNELADSDTAL
-266 TLRPSVNPSL
+266 TLRPSVNGGD
-276 KGNSNYNLGAY
+276 KYILGDY
-287 KPQYPPLP
+287 KPQYPFND
-295 LGRDGIAPN
+295 RNKIAPN
-304 NQYYDQH
+304 SQYYDQH

-323 KDGGGGDDYACKTTF
+323 KDNNGDYACSTSF
-338 NGELL
+338 IGEQL
-343 DTGNIDYYLRINA
+343 DTKTADYYLRINA

-361 HFKITAYG
+361 HFKITAYDK
-369 QNGKKLYFDGVQ
+369 NGKPLYFDGVQ

-428 DIEVQ
+428 DIEVL
-433 YDEGEDRCK
+433 YDKGEDRCKYK

>member
-1 MISYPAHRRQRV
+1 MISYRARRRQRV

-69 DAKRLIVYCYNKRQ
+69 DAKRLIVYCYNKR
-83 SDGSYPPDD
+83 SGNSYTTPDA
-92 QKLCLQVIGKLSDEL
+92 QQLCPKVIGKLSTEL
-107 EGMGCDKILK
+107 EGMGCDYILK
-117 EMYDKGGISDVEQE
+117 PMHDNGTISSVEKE
-131 SNNRGYRVK
+131 DNGRGYRVK
-140 VGNNGSNNNNE
+140 VGNNSGGKNE

-164 TDNYQGIVNN
+164 TDNYQGVVNN

-185 VDEKGHAAVIDKLEI
+185 VTEKNQAAVITSLKI

-206 TGNDGDNPAE
+206 TGNDGDDPAK
-216 MNGAT
+216 MNGAM

-226 PANIWS
+226 PTGTWNS
-232 KSNRPA
+232 GNSNRPA
-238 VLRVERVGVPKKA
+238 VLRVERVGVPKKV
-251 GGFSLNDLADSDTAL
+251 GGFTLNELADSDTAL
-266 TLRPSVNPSL
+266 TLRPSL
-276 KGNSNYNLGAY
+276 KGNSSYNLGAY

-304 NQYYDQH
+304 NQYS
-311 GNKIAPIAEAAC
+311 GKVPIVEAKC
-323 KDGGGGDDYACKTTF
+323 KDNNGDYACETIFDKESLYT
-338 NGELL
+338 
-343 DTGNIDYYLRINA
+343 DKIYYLRINA

-361 HFKITAYG
+361 HFKITAY
-369 QNGKKLYFDGVQ
+369 QGKDKLYFDGVQ

-433 YDEGEDRCK
+433 YDQGEDRCQP

>member
-1 MISYPAHRRQRV
+1 MISRLVSRCRPG
-13 ADRESGQASMVT
+13 DRESGQASMVT

-69 DAKRLIVYCYNKRQ
+69 DAKRLIVYCYNKR
-83 SDGSYPPDD
+83 SGGSYTTPDA
-92 QKLCLQVIGKLSDEL
+92 QQLCPQVIGKLSDDL
-107 EGMGCDKILK
+107 EGMGCDEILGL
-117 EMYDKGGISDVEQE
+117 MKGKGISDVEE
-131 SNNRGYRVK
+131 EDNGRGYRVK
-140 VGNNGSNNNNE
+140 VGNNSGGKNE

-164 TDNYQGIVNN
+164 TDNYQGMVNN
-174 LGKSVIVPLRV
+174 LGKSIIVPLRV
-185 VDEKGHAAVIDKLEI
+185 VTEKNQAAVIASLEI

-206 TGNDGDNPAE
+206 TGNDGDDPAK
-216 MNGAT
+216 MNGAM

-226 PANIWS
+226 PAGTWNS
-232 KSNRPA
+232 GNSNRPA
-238 VLRVERVGVPKKA
+238 VLRVERVDVSKVNS
-251 GGFSLNDLADSDTAL
+251 FSLNDLADSDTAL
-266 TLRPSVNPSL
+266 TLRPSVN
-276 KGNSNYNLGAY
+276 GNGGGKDKNRYHLGDY
-287 KPQYPPLP
+287 KPYYQS
-295 LGRDGIAPN
+295 GRDSIAPN
-304 NQYYDQH
+304 NQY
-311 GNKIAPIAEAAC
+311 GGKAPIVEVKC
-323 KDGGGGDDYACKTTF
+323 DGADYACKTIF
-338 NGELL
+338 EDSL
-343 DTGNIDYYLRINA
+343 DTTKKDYYLRINA

-369 QNGKKLYFDGVQ
+369 PGGKKLYFDGVQ

-433 YDEGEDRCK
+433 YDTGEDRCK

>member
-1 MISYPAHRRQRV
+1 MISYQVRRRQRV
-13 ADRESGQASMVT
+13 ADCESGQASMVT

-83 SDGSYPPDD
+83 ANGDYVNQAD
-92 QKLCLQVIGKLSDEL
+92 KNLCSEVIGKLSTEL
-107 EGMGCDKILK
+107 EGRDCDKILEQVAITQSSNFKVEK
-117 EMYDKGGISDVEQE
+117 EGG
-131 SNNRGYRVK
+131 RGYRVR
-140 VGNNGSNNNNE
+140 VGNSGSSNNNE

-164 TDNYQGIVNN
+164 TDNYQGMVNN
-174 LGKSVIVPLRV
+174 LGKSIIVPLRV
-185 VDEKGHAAVIDKLEI
+185 VDTQNQAAVIASLKI

-206 TGNDGDNPAE
+206 NGNDGDNPAE
-216 MNGAT
+216 MNGAE

-238 VLRVERVGVPKKA
+238 VLRVERVGVPK
-251 GGFSLNDLADSDTAL
+251 GNFTLDQLADSDTAL
-266 TLRPSVNPSL
+266 TLRPSV
-276 KGNSNYNLGAY
+276 KKKVSNYRLGDY
-287 KPQYPPLP
+287 KPQYPFND
-295 LGRDGIAPN
+295 RNKIAPN
-304 NQYYDQH
+304 SQYYDQH

-323 KDGGGGDDYACKTTF
+323 KDNNGDYACSTSF
-338 NGELL
+338 IGEQL
-343 DTGNIDYYLRINA
+343 DTKTADYYLRINA

-361 HFKITAYG
+361 HFKITAYDK
-369 QNGKKLYFDGVQ
+369 NGKPLYFDGVQ
-381 PLVDVTGR
+381 PLVDVTGS

-433 YDEGEDRCK
+433 YDKGEDRCKP

>member
-1 MISYPAHRRQRV
+1 MISRLVSRCRPG
-13 ADRESGQASMVT
+13 DRESGQASMVT

-83 SDGSYPPDD
+83 SDGSYPPAD
-92 QKLCLQVIGKLSDEL
+92 KPLCSEVIGKLSDEL
-107 EGMGCDKILK
+107 EGRGCDKILK
-117 EMYDKGGISDVEQE
+117 PMYDKGGISDVEE
-131 SNNRGYRVK
+131 EGGRGYRVK
-140 VGNNGSNNNNE
+140 VGNNSGGKNE

-164 TDNYQGIVNN
+164 TDNYQGVVNN
-174 LGKSVIVPLRV
+174 LGKSIIVPLRV
-185 VDEKGHAAVIDKLEI
+185 VDKNNNAAVIASLEI

-206 TGNDGDNPAE
+206 AGNDGDDPAK
-216 MNGAT
+216 MNGAM

-226 PANIWS
+226 PAGTWNS
-232 KSNRPA
+232 GNSNRPA
-238 VLRVERVGVPKKA
+238 VLRVERVGVVK
-251 GGFSLNDLADSDTAL
+251 GRFTLDSLADRDTAL
-266 TLRPSVNPSL
+266 TLRPSVN
-276 KGNSNYNLGAY
+276 GNGGGKDKNRYHLGDY
-287 KPQYPPLP
+287 KPYYQS
-295 LGRDGIAPN
+295 GRDSIAPN
-304 NQYYDQH
+304 NQY
-311 GNKIAPIAEAAC
+311 GGKAPIVEAKC
-323 KDGGGGDDYACKTTF
+323 DGADYACKTIF
-338 NGELL
+338 EDSL
-343 DTGNIDYYLRINA
+343 DATKTDYYLRINA

-433 YDEGEDRCK
+433 YDEGEDRCKYK

>member
-1 MISYPAHRRQRV
+1 MISYRARRRQRV

-69 DAKRLIVYCYNKRQ
+69 DAKRLIVYCYNKR
-83 SDGSYPPDD
+83 SGGSYTTQDA
-92 QKLCLQVIGKLSDEL
+92 QQLCPKVIGKLSTEL
-107 EGMGCDKILK
+107 EGMGCDEIL
-117 EMYDKGGISDVEQE
+117 EPMKGKGISEVEQE
-131 SNNRGYRVK
+131 DNGRGYRVR
-140 VGNNGSNNNNE
+140 VGNNSGGKNE

-185 VDEKGHAAVIDKLEI
+185 VNTQNQAAVIASLKI

-206 TGNDGDNPAE
+206 NGNDGDNPAE
-216 MNGAT
+216 MNGAE

-266 TLRPSVNPSL
+266 TLRPSL

-304 NQYYDQH
+304 NQYYDH
-311 GNKIAPIAEAAC
+311 SKKTVPIVEAAC
-323 KDGGGGDDYACKTTF
+323 KDSGDYACKTTF
-338 NGELL
+338 DGESL
-343 DTGNIDYYLRINA
+343 DTDKTADYYLRINA

-361 HFKITAYG
+361 HFKITAYD
-369 QNGKKLYFDGVQ
+369 QNGKPLYFDGVQ

-433 YDEGEDRCK
+433 YDKGEDRCQP

>member
-1 MISYPAHRRQRV
+1 MISRLVSRCRPG
-13 ADRESGQASMVT
+13 DRESGQASMVT

-83 SDGSYPPDD
+83 PGGGYLPAD
-92 QKLCLQVIGKLSDEL
+92 QQLCSQVIGKLSTQL
-107 EGMGCDKILK
+107 EGMGCDEILK
-117 EMYDKGGISDVEQE
+117 PMHDIGTISEVEQE
-131 SNNRGYRVK
+131 GNNRGYRVR
-140 VGNNGSNNNNE
+140 VGDNSGGKNE

-164 TDNYQGIVNN
+164 TDNYQGMVNN

-185 VDEKGHAAVIDKLEI
+185 VNTQNQAAVIASLEI

-206 TGNDGDNPAE
+206 AGNDGDNQAV
-216 MNGAT
+216 MNGAQ

-226 PANIWS
+226 KATTWNS
-232 KSNRPA
+232 SNRPA
-238 VLRVERVGVPKKA
+238 VLRVERVGVPKNN
-251 GGFSLNDLADSDTAL
+251 FTLDSLAESDTAL
-266 TLRPSVNPSL
+266 TLRPSVN
-276 KGNSNYNLGAY
+276 GNGGGKDKNRYHLGDY
-287 KPQYPPLP
+287 KPYYQS
-295 LGRDGIAPN
+295 GRDSIAPN
-304 NQYYDQH
+304 NQY
-311 GNKIAPIAEAAC
+311 GGKAPIVEVKC
-323 KDGGGGDDYACKTTF
+323 DGADYACKTIF
-338 NGELL
+338 EDSL
-343 DTGNIDYYLRINA
+343 DTTKTYYLRINA

-361 HFKITAYG
+361 HFKITAYDQG
-369 QNGKKLYFDGVQ
+369 GNKLYFDGVQ

-433 YDEGEDRCK
+433 YDTGEDRCK

>member
-1 MISYPAHRRQRV
+1 MISRLVSRCRPG
-13 ADRESGQASMVT
+13 DRESGQASMVT

-83 SDGSYPPDD
+83 LGGGYSSADD
-92 QKLCLQVIGKLSDEL
+92 QKLCSQVIGKLSTEL
-107 EGMGCDKILK
+107 EGMKCDYILEQMK
-117 EMYDKGGISDVEQE
+117 NKAGIDGVEE
-131 SNNRGYRVK
+131 EDNGRGYRVR
-140 VGNNGSNNNNE
+140 VGNNGGGKNE

-185 VDEKGHAAVIDKLEI
+185 VDKYNQAAVIDRLEI

-206 TGNDGDNPAE
+206 TGNDGDDLAE
-216 MNGAT
+216 MNGAN

-226 PANIWS
+226 KATTWNS
-232 KSNRPA
+232 SNRPA
-238 VLRVERVGVPKKA
+238 VLRVERVGVPK
-251 GGFSLNDLADSDTAL
+251 GNFTLDQLTESDTAL
-266 TLRPSVNPSL
+266 TLRPSVS
-276 KGNSNYNLGAY
+276 GNGGGKDKNRYRLGDY
-287 KPQYPPLP
+287 KPYYQS
-295 LGRDGIAPN
+295 GRDSIAPN
-304 NQYYDQH
+304 NQY
-311 GNKIAPIAEAAC
+311 GGKAPIVEVKC
-323 KDGGGGDDYACKTTF
+323 DGADYACKTIFEDSLNT
-338 NGELL
+338 
-343 DTGNIDYYLRINA
+343 TKTDYYLRINA

-361 HFKITAYG
+361 HFKITAYD
-369 QNGKKLYFDGVQ
+369 QYNNKLYFDGVQ
-381 PLVDVTGR
+381 PLVDVTGS

-433 YDEGEDRCK
+433 YDKGEDRCTYN

>member
-1 MISYPAHRRQRV
+1 MISYPARRRQRV

-83 SDGSYPPDD
+83 LGGGYSSADD
-92 QKLCLQVIGKLSDEL
+92 QKLCSQVIGKLSTEL
-107 EGMGCDKILK
+107 EGMKCDYILEQMK
-117 EMYDKGGISDVEQE
+117 NKAGIDGVEE
-131 SNNRGYRVK
+131 EDNGRGYRVR
-140 VGNNGSNNNNE
+140 VGNNGGGKNE

-164 TDNYQGIVNN
+164 TDNYQGVVNN

-185 VDEKGHAAVIDKLEI
+185 VDINNQAAVIDRLEI

-206 TGNDGDNPAE
+206 TGNDGDDLAE
-216 MNGAT
+216 MNGAN

-226 PANIWS
+226 PATTWS
-232 KSNRPA
+232 SYNRPA
-238 VLRVERVGVPKKA
+238 VLRVERVGVPNKVN
-251 GGFSLNDLADSDTAL
+251 FTLDQLADSDTAL
-266 TLRPSVNPSL
+266 TLRPSVN
-276 KGNSNYNLGAY
+276 KKVGNYRLGDY
-287 KPQYPPLP
+287 KPRYPFND
-295 LGRDGIAPN
+295 RDKIAPN
-304 NQYYDQH
+304 SQYYDQH
-311 GNKIAPIAEAAC
+311 GNKTAPIAEAAC
-323 KDGGGGDDYACKTTF
+323 TDGGGSNNEYACKTTF
-338 NGELL
+338 YGDPL
-343 DTGNIDYYLRINA
+343 DTVNTDYYLRINA

-361 HFKITAYG
+361 HFKITAKD
-369 QNGKKLYFDGVQ
+369 QNGNKLYFDGVQ

-433 YDEGEDRCK
+433 YDTGEDRCK